1 MQWFLLYWTFKI
13 WPRVFR
19 IRPTKRV
26 DRLRWITEIL
36 KKYGLFLCRIEEKR
50 LTTVFFINVSSD
62 IKRCIQ
68 FTVKIKMKT
77 FNRIPASCFRV
88 SAECSVS
95 YIILA
100 ILNALGDGDLRKT
113 SIKETSQLMS
123 VLVNDI
129 FNISQNETSQ
139 VHITWFV
146 KT

>member
-1 MQWFLLYWTFKI
+1 MVSSVLNIQDLAKGISNKTYKTSRPSKMNYGDLKKI
-13 WPRVFR
+13 WIIFMQNRR
-19 IRPTKRV
+19 
-26 DRLRWITEIL
+26 
-36 KKYGLFLCRIEEKR
+36 KR

-88 SAECSVS
+88 LAECSVS
-95 YIILA
+95 YIIQA

-129 FNISQNETSQ
+129 FNILQNETSQ
-139 VHITWFV
+139 VHIT
-146 KT
+146 

>member
-1 MQWFLLYWTFKI
+1 MVSSVLNIQDLAKGISNKTYKTSRPSKMNYGDLKKI
-13 WPRVFR
+13 WIIFMQNRR
-19 IRPTKRV
+19 
-26 DRLRWITEIL
+26 
-36 KKYGLFLCRIEEKR
+36 KR

-77 FNRIPASCFRV
+77 FNRIPTSCFRV

-95 YIILA
+95 YIIQA

-123 VLVNDI
+123 VLVNEI

-139 VHITWFV
+139 VHIT
-146 KT
+146 

>member
-1 MQWFLLYWTFKI
+1 MVSSVLNIQDLAKGISNKTYKTSRPSKMNYGDLKKI
-13 WPRVFR
+13 WIIFMQNRR
-19 IRPTKRV
+19 
-26 DRLRWITEIL
+26 
-36 KKYGLFLCRIEEKR
+36 KR

-68 FTVKIKMKT
+68 FTVKIKLKT

-95 YIILA
+95 YIIQA

-139 VHITWFV
+139 VHIT
-146 KT
+146 

>member
-1 MQWFLLYWTFKI
+1 MVSSVLNIQDLAKGISNKTYKTSRPSKMNYGDLKKI
-13 WPRVFR
+13 WIIFMQNRR
-19 IRPTKRV
+19 
-26 DRLRWITEIL
+26 
-36 KKYGLFLCRIEEKR
+36 KR

-68 FTVKIKMKT
+68 FTVKIKLKT

-95 YIILA
+95 YIIQA

-129 FNISQNETSQ
+129 FNILQNETSQ
-139 VHITWFV
+139 VHIT
-146 KT
+146 

>member
-1 MQWFLLYWTFKI
+1 MVSSVLNIQDLAKGISNKTYKTSRPSKMNYGDLKKI
-13 WPRVFR
+13 WIIFMQNRR
-19 IRPTKRV
+19 
-26 DRLRWITEIL
+26 
-36 KKYGLFLCRIEEKR
+36 KR

-95 YIILA
+95 YIIQA

-129 FNISQNETSQ
+129 FNILQNETSQ
-139 VHITWFV
+139 VHIT
-146 KT
+146 

>member
-1 MQWFLLYWTFKI
+1 MVSSVLNIQDLAKGISNKTYKTSRPSKMNYGDLKKI
-13 WPRVFR
+13 WIIFMQNRR
-19 IRPTKRV
+19 
-26 DRLRWITEIL
+26 
-36 KKYGLFLCRIEEKR
+36 KR
-50 LTTVFFINVSSD
+50 LTTVFFINVPSD

-77 FNRIPASCFRV
+77 FNRIPTSCFRV

-95 YIILA
+95 YIIQA

-129 FNISQNETSQ
+129 FNILQNEPSQ
-139 VHITWFV
+139 VHIT
-146 KT
+146 

>member
-1 MQWFLLYWTFKI
+1 MVSSVLNIQDLAKGISNKTYKTSRPSKMNYGDLKKI
-13 WPRVFR
+13 WIIFMQNRR
-19 IRPTKRV
+19 
-26 DRLRWITEIL
+26 
-36 KKYGLFLCRIEEKR
+36 KR

-95 YIILA
+95 YIIQA

-139 VHITWFV
+139 VHIT
-146 KT
+146 

>member
-1 MQWFLLYWTFKI
+1 MVSSVLNIQDLAKGISIQNDSTSKMNYGDLKKI
-13 WPRVFR
+13 WIIFMQNRR
-19 IRPTKRV
+19 
-26 DRLRWITEIL
+26 
-36 KKYGLFLCRIEEKR
+36 KR

-95 YIILA
+95 YIIQA

-129 FNISQNETSQ
+129 FNILQNETSQ
-139 VHITWFV
+139 VHIT
-146 KT
+146 